1 MSLLVTRGL
10 AVEAGNRKL
19 IADLDWTVSA
29 GEFWCV
35 LGRNGAG
42 KSSLLAVLS
51 GLAAPAAGIIEVGSR
66 ALESF
71 DPLSLAR
78 LRGLMTQQVVDSFSC
93 SVFDA
98 VAIGRTPLR
107 VGRAWDDDEDTVAV
121 SAALQRVGMQDR
133 AVDDVLRLSGGE
145 RQRVALAALLA
156 QDVPLMLLDEPTSH
170 QDVAH
175 QRSVMQL
182 LREMAVATAGQRAVI
197 STCHDINLAL
207 RFATH
212 LLVLG
217 TAGHW
222 IGVPGES
229 AKGAL
234 TAAFG
239 CAFETRPGLFVS
251 GE

>member
-1 MSLLVTRGL
+1 MNMLVTSGL
-10 AVEAGNRKL
+10 AVQAGTRTL
-19 IADLDWTVSA
+19 ITGLDWKVSR

-42 KSSLLAVLS
+42 KSSLLAVLA
-51 GLAAPAAGIIEVGSR
+51 GLAAPAQGTVQIAGRGL
-66 ALESF
+66 ATM

-78 LRGLMTQQVVDSFSC
+78 SRGLMMQQVVDSFSC

-107 VGRAWDDDEDTVAV
+107 IGRTWDDEED
-121 SAALQRVGMQDR
+121 AASVNEALSRVGMLDR
-133 AVDDVLRLSGGE
+133 ATDDVMRLSGGE

-175 QRSVMQL
+175 QVSVMRL
-182 LREMAVATAGQRAVI
+182 LRDLAQGRAVI
-197 STCHDINLAL
+197 STCHDINLAA

-212 LLVLG
+212 VLLIGEGFHRAGTVSDVL
-217 TAGHW
+217 A
-222 IGVPGES
+222 PE
-229 AKGAL
+229 AL
-234 TAAFG
+234 QRTFG
-239 CAFETRPGLFVS
+239 CDFTRQGDTFIPA
-251 GE
+251 